1 MANAYNGLVPA
12 LLIIFCTVLIGT
24 VSVVFLSLVI
34 EIKREIKR
42 EKEGEKFDKEEIT
55 KELKAGAIVILAII
69 GILGILVVVFN
80 NTSGITN
87 ERIENKLKIDFPEIR
102 NGNYD
107 DKFLYLNIDAL
118 DYKILKIDEDYA
130 LKFGNT
136 DELYSDM
143 SRIVSEKIEEKREE
157 KREEREKEER
167 ELKKERK
174 LIELAK

>member
-24 VSVVFLSLVI
+24 VSVVFLS
-34 EIKREIKR
+34 
-42 EKEGEKFDKEEIT
+42 
-55 KELKAGAIVILAII
+55 
-69 GILGILVVVFN
+69 LVVVFN